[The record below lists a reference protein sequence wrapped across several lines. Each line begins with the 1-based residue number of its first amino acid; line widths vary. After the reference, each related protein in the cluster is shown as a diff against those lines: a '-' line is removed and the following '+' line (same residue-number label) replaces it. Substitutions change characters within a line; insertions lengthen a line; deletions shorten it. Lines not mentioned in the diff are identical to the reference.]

1 MKLESA
7 SAYEKYVILSN
18 YTKMFLGTYP
28 NFLKLQ
34 ELMRS
39 LNQMVSKNSNTFS
52 YNGELYVSRLT
63 GPEGPSTGQDVTG
76 VPKYYAM
83 FGGAT
88 GLTDSTSGGFY
99 LAPTPDQNYFFRI
112 YYNKLPTG
120 LSGSNATTLS
130 LIHI

>member
-1 MKLESA
+1 MKLENA

-63 GPEGPSTGQDVTG
+63 GPEVNKIQSCLDYGTYNSSIEKL
-76 VPKYYAM
+76 KY
-83 FGGAT
+83 
-88 GLTDSTSGGFY
+88 
-99 LAPTPDQNYFFRI
+99 I
-112 YYNKLPTG
+112 YVDI
-120 LSGSNATTLS
+120 SDRSF
-130 LIHI
+130 